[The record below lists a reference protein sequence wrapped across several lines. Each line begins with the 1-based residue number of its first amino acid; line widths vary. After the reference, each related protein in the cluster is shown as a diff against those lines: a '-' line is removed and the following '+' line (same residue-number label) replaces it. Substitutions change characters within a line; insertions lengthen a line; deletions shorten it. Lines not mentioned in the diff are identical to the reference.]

1 MMALLAEALRSS
13 AIQTAE
19 FRAQD
24 GAAVIVQRATGT
36 AEPDSEEQYAV
47 RLRRADQPAQDRFAA
62 ENLLEVLGR
71 LLALGVPGLDPG
83 PTAWQ
88 PLPAHAPPVPGPPP
102 PPPS

>member
-47 RLRRADQPAQDRFAA
+47 RLRRADQPAEDRFAA
-62 ENLLEVLGR
+62 ENLLDRKSTR
-71 LLALGVPGLDPG
+71 LNSSHTVISYAVFCLKKKKKKPAKCNRRV
-83 PTAWQ
+83 Q
-88 PLPAHAPPVPGPPP
+88 PNHL
-102 PPPS
+102 

>member
-24 GAAVIVQRATGT
+24 GAAVIVQRAIGT

-47 RLRRADQPAQDRFAA
+47 RLRRTDQPAEDRFAA

-83 PTAWQ
+83 STGWQ
-88 PLPAHAPPVPGPPP
+88 PVTGDASAATGPAARSP
-102 PPPS
+102 

>member
-47 RLRRADQPAQDRFAA
+47 RLRHADQPAEDRFAA

-83 PTAWQ
+83 STGWQ
-88 PLPAHAPPVPGPPP
+88 PVTGDASAATGPAARSP
-102 PPPS
+102 